1 MNAKKIFITGNNS
14 LICQALRN
22 MINSCENL
30 ICIGE
35 AQSGSSLLDQIISP
49 PDLVLLDLEI
59 PYLKTP
65 LDIINK
71 LKSSYPSLKIAT
83 LTHNINKQLLIYRYS
98 QFNPEGYI
106 LKDDPCPQIK
116 EAIINIAQGDHY
128 CSNQIMRLILETT
141 LSQAPQLTKREA
153 EVFLLASK
161 SDEEIAEIL
170 DISISTVKTHITRI
184 KSKLSIK
191 KREELTKLAL

>member
-1 MNAKKIFITGNNS
+1 MNPKKIFITGNNS
-14 LICQALRN
+14 LIRKALQN
-22 MINSCENL
+22 MINSCANL

-35 AQSGSSLLDQIISP
+35 ARSGSDLLDKIISP
-49 PDLVLLDLEI
+49 PDMVLLDLEM

-65 LDIINK
+65 FDIINK

-83 LTHNINKQLLIYRYS
+83 LTHNINKPLLIHRS
-98 QFNPEGYI
+98 QFSTDGYI
-106 LKDDPCPQIK
+106 LKNDPCSQIK
-116 EAIINIAQGDHY
+116 EAIEAVALGDHY
-128 CSNQIMRLILETT
+128 CSDQIMRLMLEAT

-170 DISISTVKTHITRI
+170 DISVSTVKTHITRI
-184 KSKLSIK
+184 KFKLSIK